1 VANEKGNHQ
10 YLMVDPAQKEKII
23 QAYVELAT
31 TKPVPR
37 RFGKA
42 AAAADDQEQE
52 PPPKTV
58 PPAKK

>member
-1 VANEKGNHQ
+1 
-10 YLMVDPAQKEKII
+10 LDPAQKEKII
-23 QAYVELAT
+23 LAYVELAI

-42 AAAADDQEQE
+42 AAADDQEQQ

-58 PPAKK
+58 PPPKK